1 MELIAIIVALETLK
15 KENSNVVVYS
25 DSKYV
30 IDSINLGW
38 VYGWVKKGF
47 KDKANPDLWKRFLE
61 IQKNI
66 TSNLFG

>member
-1 MELIAIIVALETLK
+1 MA
-15 KENSNVVVYS
+15 
-25 DSKYV
+25 
-30 IDSINLGW
+30 G
-38 VYGWVKKGF
+38 KKGF